1 MSAEHEVTFPAMGSH
16 VRLLIGGAGPGLPS
30 AATAA
35 AEAQSFVADFEA
47 TLSRFD
53 RDSELCAL
61 NRDRRECV
69 PASPLLRRAVAA
81 GLVAAEQSRGLVDPT
96 LVEEI
101 ERAGYFA
108 SRAWMAPASLEAAL
122 AQAPA
127 RRPAQPNSKARWRQ
141 WRVDEEAG
149 EIVRPP
155 GQRFDSGGSGKGLAA
170 DLLAMKLA
178 GYRSFVVDCGG
189 DVRVGGVDAEL
200 SPRLV
205 HVEHPLSGKH
215 LHAIRV
221 SAGGV
226 ATSGLDRRI
235 WRDACGRYAHHLLDP
250 ATGEP
255 AWTGL
260 IAVTALAATTLEAE
274 TLAKAALLSGPVG
287 GAELLRRHGGLL
299 VHDSGRVELVGSL
312 ARRPRVRLSQTN
324 ATLEVAA

>member
-1 MSAEHEVTFPAMGSH
+1 MTAEHDVTFPAMGSH
-16 VRLLIGGAGPGLPS
+16 VRLLIGESGPDLPP
-30 AATAA
+30 AAVAA

-53 RDSELCAL
+53 RESELSAL
-61 NRDRRECV
+61 NRDRRERV

-81 GLVAAEQSRGLVDPT
+81 GLVAAEQSGGLVDPT

-101 ERAGYFA
+101 ERTGYVA
-108 SRAWMAPASLEAAL
+108 SRAWMAPASLPAAL

-127 RRPAQPNSKARWRQ
+127 RRPAGSRPEERWRQ

-155 GQRFDSGGSGKGLAA
+155 GHRFDSGGSGKGLAA
-170 DLLAMKLA
+170 DLLAIKLA

-189 DVRVGGVDAEL
+189 DIRVGGVDAPFR
-200 SPRLV
+200 PRV
-205 HVEHPLSGKH
+205 VQVEHPLSGKP
-215 LHAIRV
+215 LYAIRV

-260 IAVTALAATTLEAE
+260 IATTALAATALEAE
-274 TLAKAALLSGPVG
+274 TLAKAALLSGPAR
-287 GAELLRRHGGLL
+287 GAELLRRGGGLL

-312 ARRPRVRLSQTN
+312 AGRPRVRLPRPDT
-324 ATLEVAA
+324 TLEAAA

>member
-1 MSAEHEVTFPAMGSH
+1 MTAEHDFTFPAMGSH
-16 VRLLIGGAGPGLPS
+16 VRLLIGEPGPGLPP

-35 AEAQSFVADFEA
+35 AEARSFVADFEA

-61 NRDRRECV
+61 NRDRRERV

-81 GLVAAEQSRGLVDPT
+81 GLVAAQQSGGLVDPT

-101 ERAGYFA
+101 ERAGYVA
-108 SRAWMAPASLEAAL
+108 SRAWMAPASLAAAL

-127 RRPAQPNSKARWRQ
+127 RRPAGPHPEGRWRRWQ
-141 WRVDEEAG
+141 VDEGAG

-170 DLLAMKLA
+170 DLLAIKLA
-178 GYRSFVVDCGG
+178 GNSSFVVDCGG
-189 DVRVGGVDAEL
+189 DIRVGGVDAEL
-200 SPRLV
+200 RPRIV
-205 HVEHPLSGKH
+205 QVEHPLSGER

-221 SAGGV
+221 AGGGI

-260 IAVTALAATTLEAE
+260 IAATALAPTALEAE
-274 TLAKAALLSGPVG
+274 TLAKAALLSGPVR
-287 GAELLRRHGGLL
+287 GAELLRRGGGLL
-299 VHDSGRVELVGSL
+299 VHDSGRVEPIGSL
-312 ARRPRVRLSQTN
+312 AGRVRVRLPRREG
-324 ATLEVAA
+324 ALEAAA

>member
-1 MSAEHEVTFPAMGSH
+1 MAEHDVTFPAMGSH
-16 VRLLIGGAGPGLPS
+16 VRLLIGEPGPGLPP
-30 AATAA
+30 AANAA

-61 NRDRRECV
+61 NRDRRERV

-81 GLVAAEQSRGLVDPT
+81 GLVAAEQSGGLVDPT

-108 SRAWMAPASLEAAL
+108 SRAWMAPAALAAAL

-127 RRPAQPNSKARWRQ
+127 RRPARPHPEERWKR

-149 EIVRPP
+149 EVVRPP
-155 GQRFDSGGSGKGLAA
+155 GQRFDSGGSGKGLVA
-170 DLLAMKLA
+170 DLLAIRLA

-205 HVEHPLSGKH
+205 HVEHPLNGKR

-221 SAGGV
+221 ADGGV

-274 TLAKAALLSGPVG
+274 TLAKAALLSGAARG
-287 GAELLRRHGGLL
+287 TELLRNHGGLL

-312 ARRPRVRLSQTN
+312 AGRPRVRLPQRN

>member
-1 MSAEHEVTFPAMGSH
+1 MTAEHDISFAAMGSH
-16 VRLLIGGAGPGLPS
+16 VRLLIGEPGPGLPP

-53 RDSELCAL
+53 RESELSAL
-61 NRDRRECV
+61 NRDRRERV

-96 LVEEI
+96 LVGEI
-101 ERAGYFA
+101 ERAGYVA
-108 SRAWMAPASLEAAL
+108 SRAWMAPASLAAAL

-127 RRPAQPNSKARWRQ
+127 RRPAGPHHEGRWRR

-189 DVRVGGVDAEL
+189 DIRVGGVEAEVR
-200 SPRLV
+200 PRVV
-205 HVEHPLSGKH
+205 HVEHPLSGER

-221 SAGGV
+221 SSGGV

-260 IAVTALAATTLEAE
+260 IAATALAATALEAE
-274 TLAKAALLSGPVG
+274 TLAKAALLGGPAR
-287 GAELLRRHGGLL
+287 GAELLCVNGGIL
-299 VHDSGRVELVGSL
+299 VHDSGRVQLVGSL
-312 ARRPRVRLSQTN
+312 AGRPRVRLPQPDT
-324 ATLEVAA
+324 TLEAAA